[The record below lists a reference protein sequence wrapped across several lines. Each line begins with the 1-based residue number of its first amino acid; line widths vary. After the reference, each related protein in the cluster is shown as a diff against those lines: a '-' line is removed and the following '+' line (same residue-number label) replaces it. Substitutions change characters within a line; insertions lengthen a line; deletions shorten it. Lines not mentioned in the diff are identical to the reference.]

1 MTDLVRRALGGYNA
15 ISEFADPV
23 LLAGGIAIDTD
34 AYDASTD
41 RIYDIKGIKDIY
53 ILIQNTH
60 ATNGL
65 TYKVQQ
71 TRAEF
76 TDISELVDGDFVDGF
91 VAEAN
96 VAGLAEAE
104 STTTRSSAEVT
115 AIRIRFHRQT
125 PSNDATL
132 AGNVAVRV

>member
-1 MTDLVRRALGGYNA
+1 MTVLEARALGSYNA
-15 ISEFADPV
+15 VSEFADPL
-23 LLAGGIAIDTD
+23 LLAGGIAVDQD
-34 AYDASTD
+34 AYTAGLD

-76 TDISELVDGDFVDGF
+76 SNISTLVDGDFSDGF

-96 VAGLAEAE
+96 VAALAEAE
-104 STTTRSSAEVT
+104 STITRASAEVT
-115 AIRIRFHRQT
+115 AIRIRVKRQT
-125 PSNDATL
+125 ASNDATL
-132 AGNVAVRV
+132 KGNVAVRV

>member
-1 MTDLVRRALGGYNA
+1 LTELSRRALGGYNA

-23 LLAGGIAIDTD
+23 LLAGGIAIDQN
-34 AYDASTD
+34 AYTAGLD

-76 TDISELVDGDFVDGF
+76 TEVSELVDGDFVDGF

-96 VAGLAEAE
+96 VAALAEAE

-115 AIRIRFHRQT
+115 AIRIRVKRQT
-125 PSNDATL
+125 TDLDATL